1 MRELRKQLD
10 ELLKQSGGNK
20 NVIEMIKKEKAIFPF
35 STEGRIFAYLL
46 ATQTITYEKYV
57 ELQDA
62 YAKRNQY
69 LDLFEMAH
77 VLLEKHGERNIFLVY
92 FQNL

>member
-35 STEGRIFAYLL
+35 STEGRILAYLL
-46 ATQTITYEKYV
+46 

-69 LDLFEMAH
+69 LDLFEMAPRTFGETWG
-77 VLLEKHGERNIFLVY
+77 EKHIHS
-92 FQNL
+92 

>member
-35 STEGRIFAYLL
+35 STE
-46 ATQTITYEKYV
+46 
-57 ELQDA
+57 
-62 YAKRNQY
+62 
-69 LDLFEMAH
+69 
-77 VLLEKHGERNIFLVY
+77 
-92 FQNL
+92 

>member
-1 MRELRKQLD
+1 
-10 ELLKQSGGNK
+10 
-20 NVIEMIKKEKAIFPF
+20 MIKKEKAIFPF
-35 STEGRIFAYLL
+35 STEGRILAYLL

-69 LDLFEMAH
+69 LDLFEMAPRTFGETWG
-77 VLLEKHGERNIFLVY
+77 EKHIHS
-92 FQNL
+92 